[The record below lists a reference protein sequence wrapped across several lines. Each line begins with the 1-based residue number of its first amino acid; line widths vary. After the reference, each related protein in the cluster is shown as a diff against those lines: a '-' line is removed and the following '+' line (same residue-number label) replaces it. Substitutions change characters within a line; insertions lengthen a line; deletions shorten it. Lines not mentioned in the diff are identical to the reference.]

1 MIEFTALGVL
11 LVVLVLAVLFLP
23 LMRRG
28 QLPDVSRTQT
38 NTTIYLQH
46 KSQLDAELA
55 QGAVSTEQHA
65 QAWEE
70 LQQRLLADAQ
80 GHSATQTW
88 HAPRQTMVLIGVGL
102 PLLVLALYM
111 YLGQPQA
118 IGIQPGVASGQEQA
132 MTSDEVTQM
141 VSGLAAKLAQN
152 PDNPAGWAMLVRSYK
167 ALGQLQEAEAAYDR
181 ALPYI
186 ANDPQMLADYAD
198 VSAANAQGKFTGKPE
213 RLIAKA
219 LSLDA
224 KHPLALWLAGT
235 AAFEAANYPIAVQHW
250 ERLLAQLPPDSEDAK
265 VISQTLARV
274 KAKLNTSPRIR
285 QD

>member
-1 MIEFTALGVL
+1 
-11 LVVLVLAVLFLP
+11 
-23 LMRRG
+23 
-28 QLPDVSRTQT
+28 
-38 NTTIYLQH
+38 
-46 KSQLDAELA
+46 
-55 QGAVSTEQHA
+55 
-65 QAWEE
+65 
-70 LQQRLLADAQ
+70 
-80 GHSATQTW
+80 
-88 HAPRQTMVLIGVGL
+88 
-102 PLLVLALYM
+102 M

-118 IGIQPGVASGQEQA
+118 IGIQPGEASGQEQA

-235 AAFEAANYPIAVQHW
+235 AAFEAANYPVAVQHW